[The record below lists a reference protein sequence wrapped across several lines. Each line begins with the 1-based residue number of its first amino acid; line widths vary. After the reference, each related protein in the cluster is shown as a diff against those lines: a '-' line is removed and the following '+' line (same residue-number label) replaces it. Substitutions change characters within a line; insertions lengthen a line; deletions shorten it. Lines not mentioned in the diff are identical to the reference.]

1 MNLKV
6 TIEIRQLLPPF
17 TNNPFVFAS
26 IACMLATFYM
36 SSPHFALCTKNI
48 LNFWRHIG
56 KQAYILLMMIYKTN
70 ICSNSNIQFFE
81 GLYQFRKRM
90 RIFRL
95 SYFYCLAYWYPTVIL
110 VPINDDV
117 YKHSIHCLTIS
128 VSQSIIRFSIYFR
141 LVNNPA
147 MPPASFKM
155 IQHRK
160 FQLMILY
167 SDFIYWTRLGL
178 QCQTLLMS
186 YPLSLIPCPLSLV
199 PWKFDKK

>member
-1 MNLKV
+1 MQLK
-6 TIEIRQLLPPF
+6 QL
-17 TNNPFVFAS
+17 T
-26 IACMLATFYM
+26 Y
-36 SSPHFALCTKNI
+36 
-48 LNFWRHIG
+48 
-56 KQAYILLMMIYKTN
+56 
-70 ICSNSNIQFFE
+70 ICSNSNIQIFE
-81 GLYQFRKRM
+81 GFYRFRKMM

-95 SYFYCLAYWYPTVIL
+95 SYFLGVANWYPTVIL

-141 LVNNPA
+141 LVNYPA

-167 SDFIYWTRLGL
+167 SDFIQWTRLGL
-178 QCQTLLMS
+178 QYQTPLRS
-186 YPLSLIPCPLSLV
+186 YPLTLDPYPLPLIPYQG
-199 PWKFDKK
+199 